1 MLSAITH
8 EFLCVQ
14 RLNRELRVWQ
24 RLKHKNVLLLY
35 GTVASFG
42 PCLSFVSPWLK
53 NGSISNYVKTWGG
66 DLGMANRL
74 QLVSKTFLNTI
85 SMLLI
90 SLKLCEVAAGL
101 SYLHQSGVVHGDL
114 TGANILIADDC
125 SACLCDFG
133 LSSIAAEFLG
143 TSESFIPDNIRWA
156 APELYHVPKDGAVPM
171 VSTHSDVYSYGS
183 VAFEILSGRIPFE
196 YLRDAQVIRQV
207 FQGKKTPRPPS
218 QNAPYVTDQLWAF
231 MNQCWVE
238 PPPDRPDVE
247 QLLQSM
253 QRFLGEID

>member
-1 MLSAITH
+1 
-8 EFLCVQ
+8 
-14 RLNRELRVWQ
+14 
-24 RLKHKNVLLLY
+24 
-35 GTVASFG
+35 
-42 PCLSFVSPWLK
+42 
-53 NGSISNYVKTWGG
+53 
-66 DLGMANRL
+66 
-74 QLVSKTFLNTI
+74 
-85 SMLLI
+85 MLLI

-114 TGANILIADDC
+114 TGANILIADDG

-143 TSESFIPDNIRWA
+143 TSFITSSTNGNIRWA
-156 APELYHVPKDGAVPM
+156 APELYRVPEDGAVPM

-183 VAFEILSGRIPFE
+183 VAFEILSGRIPFG
-196 YLRDAQVIRQV
+196 YLRDAQVIGQV
-207 FQGKKTPRPPS
+207 FHGKKTRRPPS
-218 QNAPYVTDQLWAF
+218 QDAPYVTDQLWAF

-253 QRFLGEID
+253 QRFLNEID